1 MRRFCALVLALLL
14 AALAGRAEAQDLS
27 GTLKKIRDTGS
38 ITLGHRES
46 SVPFSYYDGRQQ
58 VVGFAMDLCYRIVD
72 AVKAELKLPD
82 LAVKLNPVTSA
93 TRIPLMAN
101 GTIDLECGS
110 TTDNAERRNQVGF
123 ALTHFVAANR
133 FVAKKSSGI
142 ASLDDLKGKAVV
154 STSGTSNIKQLT
166 EINGKRGLDMR
177 IIPAK
182 DHAEAFLTLETDRA
196 SAFVMDDVLL
206 ASLVAASK
214 DPSLYAMSKESLSA
228 EPYAIMMRKDDTTF
242 KRLADSAL
250 AGLMR
255 SGEFERIY
263 AKWFLAPIPPH
274 GLTLGIPLGPE
285 LKAIVADPQA
295 AMRAG
300 QPAAKEQT
308 GAPGAKRGMGYN
320 WNWRIFFEMS
330 PDGHGTY
337 LDLLLDGAKWTVV
350 TALLSWI
357 MAMAVGVAVGIA
369 RTSPNTLVSG
379 IATAHV
385 ELFRNVPLLVQMFL
399 WFFVL
404 PELLPKGLGTWL
416 KQLPSAPFLTAT
428 IALGFF
434 TAARI
439 AEQVRSGIEAYPRG
453 QKAAAT
459 ALGLDRAQSYRLV
472 ILPNAFRMIVPTLTS
487 EFLNNLKNTSVA
499 LTIGL
504 IELTARARAMQEF
517 SFQVFE
523 AFTAATLIYV
533 AINLT
538 ATFLARRLEAHLALP
553 GQHK

>member
-1 MRRFCALVLALLL
+1 MTRFCALAFALLL
-14 AALAGRAEAQDLS
+14 AVLAGRAEAQDLT
-27 GTLKKIRDTGS
+27 GTLKKIRDTGT

-58 VVGFAMDLCYRIVD
+58 VVGYAMDLCFRIVE
-72 AVKAELKLPD
+72 AVKAELKLPN
-82 LAVKLNPVTSA
+82 LNVKLNPVTSA

-133 FVAKKSSGI
+133 FVSKKSSGI
-142 ASLDDLKGKAVV
+142 ASFDDLKGKAVV

-166 EINGKRGLDMR
+166 EINGQRNLGMR

-206 ASLVAASK
+206 ASLVASSK
-214 DPSLYAMSKESLSA
+214 DPSIYVMSKESLSA
-228 EPYAIMMRKDDTTF
+228 EPYAIMLRKDDAAF
-242 KRLADSAL
+242 KRLADNAL
-250 AGLMR
+250 ASLMR
-255 SGEFERIY
+255 TGEFEKIY

-274 GLTLGIPLGPE
+274 TLTLGIPIGLE
-285 LKAIVADPQA
+285 LKKIIADPQA
-295 AMRAG
+295 ALRTA
-300 QPAAKEQT
+300 PAKEPS
-308 GAPGAKRGMGYN
+308 GAPAAKRGMGYN
-320 WNWRIFFEMS
+320 WNWRIFSEMS
-330 PDGHGTY
+330 PDGQGTY

-357 MAMAVGVAVGIA
+357 MAMAIGVAVGIA
-369 RTSPNTLVSG
+369 RTSPNPWTNG
-379 IATAHV
+379 IATAYV
-385 ELFRNVPLLVQMFL
+385 ELFRNIPLLVQMFL

-404 PELLPKGLGTWL
+404 PELLPHGIGTWL
-416 KQLPSAPFLTAT
+416 KQLPSAPFLTAVV
-428 IALGFF
+428 ALGFF

-439 AEQVRSGIEAYPRG
+439 AEQVRAGIAAYPRG

-533 AINLT
+533 TINLT